1 MSWHALVA
9 VIFWGASFVAGKIAL
24 RELSPLHLVLVRAIL
39 AALALDLF
47 LLWRGGWGDVAYL
60 TWRDWVRIGLLA
72 LVSVFPHQLAQMTG
86 LRQTTA
92 INSALLVTLGP
103 LFIFGLS
110 AIFFSERVT
119 LLKTGGFL
127 TAILGSALIIT
138 GGDLRALRVGEGT
151 LAGDLLVVV
160 SALGWAL
167 YSTLSKDLL
176 RKRSPVLV
184 AALVF
189 SLSVPVLAA
198 SAQLGGGG
206 LLIALPRVT
215 WRGWGAMFFLA
226 WACSALGYILWYR
239 ALQKQEMSRVS
250 VLQYLQPLV
259 ATLLGIVLLG
269 ESVAWATAIGGGL
282 ILGGVALVNRQ
293 Q

>member
-47 LLWRGGWGDVAYL
+47 LLWRGGWGDVAHL
-60 TWRDWVRIGLLA
+60 TRRDWVRIGLLA

-92 INSALLVTLGP
+92 INSALLITLSP

-110 AIFFSERVT
+110 AVFFGERVT

-127 TAILGSALIIT
+127 IAILGSALVIT
-138 GGDLRALRVGEGT
+138 RGNLQSLRVGQST

-167 YSTLSKDLL
+167 YSSLSKSLL
-176 RKRSPVLV
+176 LKRSPVLV

-189 SLSVPVLAA
+189 SMSVPVLAA
-198 SAQLGGGG
+198 SALSGEE
-206 LLIALPRVT
+206 LMAALPRVT
-215 WRGWGAMFFLA
+215 WRGWGAMLFLA

-259 ATLLGIVLLG
+259 ATLLSIVLLN

-282 ILGGVALVNRQ
+282 ILGGVALVNRKQ
-293 Q
+293 

>member
-1 MSWHALVA
+1 M
-9 VIFWGASFVAGKIAL
+9 AGKFAL
-24 RELSPLHLVLVRAIL
+24 AELSPLHLVLVRAIL

-47 LLWRGGWGDVAYL
+47 LWWRRGWIDAAHL
-60 TWRDWVRIGLLA
+60 TRYDWARIGLLT
-72 LVSVFPHQLAQMTG
+72 LLSVFPHQLAQMAG

-92 INSALLVTLGP
+92 VNSALLVTLGP
-103 LFIFGLS
+103 LFMFLLS
-110 AIFFSERVT
+110 ASFFSERVT
-119 LLKTGGFL
+119 RFKVVGFL
-127 TAILGSALIIT
+127 IAILGSTLVIT
-138 GGDLRALRVGEGT
+138 RGDLQSLRVSGST

-167 YSTLSKDLL
+167 YSTLSKGLL
-176 RKRSPVLV
+176 QKRPPVLV

-198 SAQLGGGG
+198 TAQLNGGG
-206 LLIALPRVT
+206 LMATLPSLT
-215 WRGWGAMFFLA
+215 WRGWGAVLFLA

-239 ALQKQEMSRVS
+239 ALQKHEISRVS

-259 ATLLGIVLLG
+259 ATLLSILLLN

-282 ILGGVALVNRQ
+282 IMGGVALVNRKQ
-293 Q
+293 

>member
-1 MSWHALVA
+1 VSWHALVA
-9 VIFWGASFVAGKIAL
+9 VIFWGASFVAGKFAL
-24 RELSPLHLVLVRAIL
+24 AELSPLHLVLVRAIL
-39 AALALDLF
+39 AALALDLS
-47 LLWRGGWGDVAYL
+47 LLLGGGWDEVARL
-60 TWRDWVRIGLLA
+60 TRYDWARLGLLA
-72 LVSVFPHQLAQMTG
+72 LISVFLHQLVQMAG

-103 LFIFGLS
+103 LFMFALAAILFG
-110 AIFFSERVT
+110 ERVT
-119 LLKTGGFL
+119 RFKVAGFL
-127 TAILGSALIIT
+127 IAILGSTLVIT
-138 GGDLRALRVGEGT
+138 RGDLQSLRVSGST

-167 YSTLSKDLL
+167 YSTLSKGLL
-176 RKRSPVLV
+176 RKRPPVLV

-206 LLIALPRVT
+206 LMAALPRVT
-215 WRGWGAMFFLA
+215 WRGWGAMLFLA

-239 ALQKQEMSRVS
+239 ALQKQEISRVS

-259 ATLLGIVLLG
+259 ATLLSILLLN

-282 ILGGVALVNRQ
+282 IMGGVALVNRKQ
-293 Q
+293 